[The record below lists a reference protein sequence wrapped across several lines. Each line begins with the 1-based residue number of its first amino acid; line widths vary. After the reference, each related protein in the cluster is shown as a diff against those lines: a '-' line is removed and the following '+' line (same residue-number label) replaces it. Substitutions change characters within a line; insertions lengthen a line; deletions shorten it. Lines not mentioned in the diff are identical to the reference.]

1 MYHEHEVL
9 HLAAPSRVPRITA
22 ADVELGV
29 GTVVVLMA
37 TLLLHDAGDVMTA
50 PGAGRLG
57 PLLVVLAAAA
67 SLVRARFGEGRT
79 QRVVTFDATGVVL
92 MGSALLLTPEW
103 FPLVALAASLRADVW
118 RTVLNTCVRT
128 TAVCAAAITYQS
140 LAPAYTV
147 AVGADV
153 VEVARLLAAGTM
165 LIGVELLLYR
175 RHLRAGDAEADLPDG
190 LFRAAVLRDAPAV
203 AIGCIGAVLLAVS
216 PATTLLLVPVVG
228 LLVRS
233 LRDHE
238 RLLESRRDP
247 KTSLLTYAGFRPQAA
262 AEVARAHR
270 HGRHASLLFLDLDG
284 LKSVN
289 MAMGWLVGE
298 SVITTLGRVMREQ
311 MRAEDVVARTG
322 GDEFCLL
329 LPDTDVAG
337 ALAFAD
343 RLRAAIETTPLA
355 DGTPPLH
362 RTASIGLASLRAGE
376 SLESLIE
383 RADTGLRR
391 AKSEGRNRVV
401 VMEPVVVPNED
412 EGVAGSAG

>member
-1 MYHEHEVL
+1 MYHEHEVV
-9 HLAAPSRVPRITA
+9 HLAPTSRVPRITA
-22 ADVELGV
+22 ADVELGL
-29 GTVVVLMA
+29 GTVVVLVA
-37 TLLLHDAGDVMTA
+37 ALLLPVTGTIATA
-50 PGAGRLG
+50 PGTERLG

-79 QRVVTFDATGVVL
+79 QRIVTFDATGLVL
-92 MGSALLLTPEW
+92 IGSALLLSPEW

-128 TAVCAAAITYQS
+128 TAMCVAAVAYHS
-140 LAPAYTV
+140 LA
-147 AVGADV
+147 GATALPVSPDV
-153 VEVARLLAAGTM
+153 VEATRLVAAGAA

-175 RHLRAGDAEADLPDG
+175 RHLRASDAEADLPDG
-190 LFRAAVLRDAPAV
+190 LFRAAILRDAPAV
-203 AIGCIGAVLLAVS
+203 AIGCIAAVLLSVA
-216 PATTLLLVPVVG
+216 PATTVLLVPVVG

-247 KTSLLTYAGFRPQAA
+247 KTSLLTYSGFRPQAA

-270 HGRHASLLFLDLDG
+270 HGRPASLLFVDLDG

-311 MRAEDVVARTG
+311 MRGEDVVARTG

-343 RLRAAIETTPLA
+343 RLRTAIETTPLA
-355 DGTPPLH
+355 DGSPPLH
-362 RTASIGLASLRAGE
+362 RTASIGLASLRSGE
-376 SLESLIE
+376 SLDSLLD
-383 RADTGLRR
+383 RADKGLRL

-401 VMEPVVVPNED
+401 VMEPLAVRDD
-412 EGVAGSAG
+412 EGLAGSAG

>member
-1 MYHEHEVL
+1 MYHEHEVVQL
-9 HLAAPSRVPRITA
+9 TASRVPRIRA
-22 ADVELGV
+22 ADVELAAGA
-29 GTVVVLMA
+29 VVVLLA
-37 TLLLHDAGDVMTA
+37 TLLLHDAAAVVPT
-50 PGAGRLG
+50 PGSGRLG

-79 QRVVTFDATGVVL
+79 QRAVTFDATGLVL
-92 MGSALLLTPEW
+92 MAAALLLTPEW

-128 TAVCAAAITYQS
+128 TAVCAAAVVYQS
-140 LAPAYTV
+140 LAVPAFTSRVSPDV
-147 AVGADV
+147 A
-153 VEVARLLAAGTM
+153 EVTRLVAAGTV
-165 LIGVELLLYR
+165 LIGVELFLYR
-175 RHLRAGDAEADLPDG
+175 RHLRASDDEADLPDG

-203 AIGCIGAVLLAVS
+203 AIGCLAAVLLALA

-238 RLLESRRDP
+238 RLLESSRDP

-270 HGRHASLLFLDLDG
+270 HGRPASLLFVDLDG

-289 MAMGWLVGE
+289 TALGWLVGE
-298 SVITTLGRVMREQ
+298 SVITTLGRVMRDQ

-343 RLRAAIETTPLA
+343 RLRTAIETTPLA

-362 RTASIGLASLRAGE
+362 RTASVGLASLRAGE
-376 SLESLIE
+376 SLESLLD
-383 RADTGLRR
+383 RADEGLRR

-401 VMEPVVVPNED
+401 VMEPQVVRTD
-412 EGVAGSAG
+412 EERSGTDG